1 MKRITGLTGL
11 ALSIATAALAQAP
24 APQPPAPGTPPVFLE
39 QRSYVRRFTVGATL
53 SLTPLNL
60 FPKENLV
67 QTIPGTTPV
76 ELDSSVDPKSNR
88 VGFGVFL
95 QYAFSERWALAVTP
109 TYRPFAFH
117 AFIKRFEGTD
127 NSSTFFDERAEFDIN
142 EDTKGRFIDFPVLAR
157 YYLKDRHESGGRWF
171 LEGGPT
177 MRLTQHVTMA
187 RDTVPPPPAVR
198 FTDNIP
204 LPYKKTTMG
213 GTAGIGGQLIDDFGI
228 RAIPE
233 VRYTY
238 WFNKPFD
245 SVHGKTRGS
254 QLEFLFTLSF

>member
-24 APQPPAPGTPPVFLE
+24 APQAPPPGTPPVFLNE
-39 QRSYVRRFTVGATL
+39 RAFVRRFSLGATV
-53 SLTPLNL
+53 SMTPLNL

-67 QTIPGTTPV
+67 EKIPGTTPV
-76 ELDSSVDPKSNR
+76 ELDAAVDPKSNR
-88 VGFGVFL
+88 VGFGIFF
-95 QYAFSERWALAVTP
+95 QYALSERWALALHP
-109 TYRPFAFH
+109 TYRPVALH
-117 AFIKRFEGTD
+117 AFIKRFEGVD
-127 NSSTFFDERAEFDIN
+127 NSSTFFDERAEFDSN
-142 EDTKGRFIDFPVLAR
+142 EDTKARFIDIPVLAR
-157 YYLKDRHESGGRWF
+157 YYLKDRHDAGGRWF

-177 MRLTQHVTMA
+177 MRLTQHVTTA
-187 RDTVPPPPAVR
+187 RDTTPPTGGHVL
-198 FTDNIP
+198 DNIP
-204 LPYKKTTMG
+204 LPYKKSTIG
-213 GTAGIGGQLIDDFGI
+213 GTVGIGGQLIDDFGI

-245 SVHGKTRGS
+245 SVHGRTRTT